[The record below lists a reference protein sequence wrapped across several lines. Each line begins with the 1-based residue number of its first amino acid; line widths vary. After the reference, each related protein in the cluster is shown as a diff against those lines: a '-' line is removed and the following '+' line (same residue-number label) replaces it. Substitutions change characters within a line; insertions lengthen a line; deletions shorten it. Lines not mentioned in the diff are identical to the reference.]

1 MKLFLIFFFFLFCS
15 CKEED
20 TDKDLSA
27 NTESVPSIALT
38 EHERIV
44 SDLEAKVS
52 DLQKIL
58 NRASE
63 EKEAEKIRTGNIIEN
78 LEIEIITLN
87 ETLSQFRAEIAKS
100 KGSLREIKKIGTKE
114 YKDIFESAKGLD
126 HDKAILLYENFLEQF
141 PDSPISSKARA
152 RIKYHNSEIKII
164 ENRSGARTLRVWETK
179 LKGEGM
185 YVRKVSEDS
194 LFQVIGREPDSSKR
208 GSSSEYKERIYKW
221 RDYVVDG
228 GYHDLV
234 IETTDGKVDRIY
246 RPE

>member
-20 TDKDLSA
+20 ADKDLSA

-52 DLQKIL
+52 DLQNIL

-100 KGSLREIKKIGTKE
+100 KGSLREIKKLVLKNTK
-114 YKDIFESAKGLD
+114 IFSNLQKGSIMI
-126 HDKAILLYENFLEQF
+126 KQSYCTRTFWNNFQTVQF
-141 PDSPISSKARA
+141 HPK
-152 RIKYHNSEIKII
+152 H
-164 ENRSGARTLRVWETK
+164 
-179 LKGEGM
+179 
-185 YVRKVSEDS
+185 VRELNITIVK
-194 LFQVIGREPDSSKR
+194 
-208 GSSSEYKERIYKW
+208 
-221 RDYVVDG
+221 
-228 GYHDLV
+228 
-234 IETTDGKVDRIY
+234 
-246 RPE
+246 